1 MSTLQ
6 RRFTRLS
13 ISLAFASIL
22 ALGAA
27 LPAFADNGVSLTV
40 NAGSRTASVA
50 NVNLTAI
57 TYSHDAQ
64 TRPGSMTLT
73 ADDRT
78 GSGAG
83 WNVTIQ
89 SSDFVYDSAA
99 PGASANGSDIPA
111 ANFSITTANAPAKT
125 SGQAIDA
132 TNGPKVPGSGATG
145 TLDTEHKV
153 IQANAAYGLGTYT
166 QALDVSLAVPA
177 QSRAGNYSATLT
189 VTINAAP

>member
-13 ISLAFASIL
+13 ISLAFAAAL
-22 ALGAA
+22 TLGAA

-40 NAGSRTASVA
+40 NAGTRTASVGDLG
-50 NVNLTAI
+50 LTAI
-57 TYSHDAQ
+57 EYSHSAQ
-64 TRPGSMTLT
+64 TQTGTMTLT
-73 ADDRT
+73 ADDST

-89 SSDFVYDSAA
+89 SSAFNYTGS
-99 PGASANGSDIPA
+99 SANGSAIPA
-111 ANFSITTANAPAKT
+111 ANFSITTAHDPAKT
-125 SGQAIDA
+125 AGQAIDA

-145 TLDTEHKV
+145 TLDSAHKV

-177 QSRAGNYSATLT
+177 QSRAGDYSATLT
-189 VTINAAP
+189 VSITAAP